1 MKAPSDPWPSATLSI
16 LHATKGWK
24 FASEAD
30 AGCIGSVVIRVFRGS
45 AALFKIVIHFFDVV
59 HHFGGAFFFAK
70 HFAEQL
76 EVVVVLVI
84 EHGFGLVEADEG
96 NAGLLL

>member
-1 MKAPSDPWPSATLSI
+1 M
-16 LHATKGWK
+16 
-24 FASEAD
+24 
-30 AGCIGSVVIRVFRGS
+30 
-45 AALFKIVIHFFDVV
+45 FKIVIHFFDVV